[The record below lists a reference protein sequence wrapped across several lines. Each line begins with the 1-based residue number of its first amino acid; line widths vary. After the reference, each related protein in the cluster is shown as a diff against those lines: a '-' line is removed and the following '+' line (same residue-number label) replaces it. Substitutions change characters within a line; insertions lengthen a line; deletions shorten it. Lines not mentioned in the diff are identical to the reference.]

1 MSEQEK
7 KDLIERVEAALDK
20 VRPALERDGG
30 NVELVEIGEDKV
42 AYLKMLG
49 HCGNCPMSQMT
60 LRMGI
65 ERVLRNEVP
74 EIQGVEAV
82 SPD

>member
-1 MSEQEK
+1 
-7 KDLIERVEAALDK
+7 
-20 VRPALERDGG
+20 
-30 NVELVEIGEDKV
+30 
-42 AYLKMLG
+42 
-49 HCGNCPMSQMT
+49 MT